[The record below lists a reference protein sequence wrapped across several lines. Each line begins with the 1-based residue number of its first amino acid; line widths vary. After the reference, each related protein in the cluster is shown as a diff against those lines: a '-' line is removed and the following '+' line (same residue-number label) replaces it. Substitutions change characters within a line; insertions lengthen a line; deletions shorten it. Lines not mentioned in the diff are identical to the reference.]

1 MIRTI
6 SIALASAGLFAV
18 LVGIAACATTPPPP
32 PTAASVCE
40 ALRPDMPVKYHAK
53 TTDAETIANIRRGN
67 ARFAAACPEG
77 GR

>member
-6 SIALASAGLFAV
+6 SIALASVALAGIV
-18 LVGIAACATTPPPP
+18 ACATTPPPAP
-32 PTAASVCE
+32 VAVCE
-40 ALRPDMPVKYHAK
+40 ALRPDLPVKYHAT

-77 GR
+77 RR